1 MKKAIIFIVLG
12 SILAIFVSA
21 PAMAQLKDV
30 KTTVPRNSVF
40 ILSYLGAKDA
50 GVFSKHGRYK

>member
-1 MKKAIIFIVLG
+1 MKKAIMWASLG
-12 SILAIFVSA
+12 LLLSVFAAA

-40 ILSYLGAKDA
+40 ILG
-50 GVFSKHGRYK
+50 G